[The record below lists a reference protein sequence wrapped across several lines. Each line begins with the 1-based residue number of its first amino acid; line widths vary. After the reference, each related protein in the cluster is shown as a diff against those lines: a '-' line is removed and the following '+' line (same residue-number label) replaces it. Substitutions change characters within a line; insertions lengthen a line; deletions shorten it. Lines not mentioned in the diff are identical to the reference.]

1 MTPEQLLQPRYL
13 VIADYPKSIYKVGEV
28 LNTGRHGDILFC
40 DDNGPRMSQYPHL
53 FRRLEWWEHRKPEG
67 MPGYVKF
74 QEKVYKVIRYRKP
87 NIIRIIDDFWKTEIW
102 QEIGEPYWLPATAE
116 EYEQF
121 THPAPLGDKQ

>member
-13 VIADYPKSIYKVGEV
+13 VIADYPSSNNEVGDTIDYPTKEMCAFF
-28 LNTGRHGDILFC
+28 DK
-40 DDNGPRMSQYPHL
+40 YPHL
-53 FRRLEWWEHRKPEG
+53 FRRLEWWEHRKPED
-67 MPGYVKF
+67 MSRYVKF

-87 NIIRIIDDFWKTEIW
+87 NIIRIIDDNWKTEIW